1 MHKILFPEAY
11 NDFIQS
17 AATRLRAEKVCEP
30 VLELCDLP
38 KACKMLSDGEVDAMV
53 VGIDYSSRDVI
64 LACRDVIGMAGGELE
79 PGEKRTF
86 SSCFVAEFPDGRHLI
101 LGDGATC
108 KNPTD
113 IQLADIIELI
123 HDAANRILD
132 EEPLIAMLSFSTM
145 GSGGSDVTMD
155 KIANAMTLVRQ
166 RRPDIIVDGEMQ
178 LDAAVNP
185 RIGMKKAPESKVA
198 GQATVLITPDIN
210 SGNILYK
217 SIEQFGNAQLA
228 GPILLGFGKPVS
240 DLSRGSTVDDIV
252 FTTKCLEKLI

>member
-1 MHKILFPEAY
+1 MHKILFPEAH

-17 AATRLRAEKVCEP
+17 AISRLRAEKVCEP

-38 KACKMLSDGEVDAMV
+38 KACKMLADGEVDAMV
-53 VGIDYSSRDVI
+53 AGIDYSSRDVI
-64 LACRDVIGMAGGELE
+64 LACRDIVGMAGGELA

-86 SSCFVAEFPDGRHLI
+86 SSLFVAEFPDGHRII

-113 IQLADIIELI
+113 AQLADIIELI
-123 HDAANRILD
+123 NDAADRILD
-132 EEPLIAMLSFSTM
+132 EEPLVAMLSFSTM
-145 GSGGSDVTMD
+145 GSGGKDPSMD
-155 KIANAMTLVRQ
+155 KIASAMSIIRQ
-166 RRPDIIVDGEMQ
+166 RRPDIIIDGEMQ

-185 RIGMKKAPESKVA
+185 RVGMKKAPDSKVA

-210 SGNILYK
+210 AGNILYK
-217 SIEQFGNAQLA
+217 SIEQFGGAHLA
-228 GPILLGFGKPVS
+228 GPILLGFNKPVS